1 MAADQLHI
9 GCRGKRIL
17 AQELS
22 GLIDIR
28 LDLKGGRV
36 IASHDKVWDG
46 RAKLKGQRVRRG
58 PQPATSYDN
67 EDNRETKYFKVIKGL
82 SSKKIARPATQLK
95 CLYIST
101 YSLGNKQELEATVL
115 LENRDVVPDTEN

>member
-58 PQPATSYDN
+58 PQPATSYDKY
-67 EDNRETKYFKVIKGL
+67 TK
-82 SSKKIARPATQLK
+82 
-95 CLYIST
+95 
-101 YSLGNKQELEATVL
+101 EAG
-115 LENRDVVPDTEN
+115 RAH